1 MLFASKEN
9 TKTPV
14 ANALFGSHSD
24 SEYRKLISDLFD
36 NDKSTGKQQS
46 SELTNYSGLSETC
59 MNRLEKTMIIS
70 EEIILEIKILEKGAY
85 FVSSL

>member
-1 MLFASKEN
+1 
-9 TKTPV
+9 
-14 ANALFGSHSD
+14 
-24 SEYRKLISDLFD
+24 
-36 NDKSTGKQQS
+36 
-46 SELTNYSGLSETC
+46 LTNYSGLSETC